1 MSQELEQY
9 LTAALKK
16 LDVVYDQIIK
26 TQGYSAETEK
36 VKMLTELLK
45 EQSQNEDTH
54 YTTRTAR

>member
-54 YTTRTAR
+54 YTTRTSR